1 MNHTHLTNDLFICLC
16 DPCDQSRHAAEGLI
30 GVHVNSICSSA
41 VAVEVNCETDFV
53 VRNELFRN
61 LVSHLTKTVEH
72 ASIVNGSGN
81 KIIGDGSSLTTRYFL
96 VQDQM
101 DSFKDQI
108 IPTLTQLGENIVLKR
123 AMIMKS
129 APDSGVKITGYAHAV
144 GGQTNSHNGIHVG
157 KYGTL
162 LAYAQPAEPDDPAFS
177 ATQDVDQ
184 IRKQNVSN
192 QEKAEA
198 AEKAVKQEETDAGKG
213 NEGEVS
219 GEVIA
224 AFEEDSFEQS
234 RLDTDSMSQD
244 HVAKLICQHI
254 IGMKPAK
261 IRETIEERKERER
274 LRQLR
279 RESGHKDDDEDD
291 SDALLD
297 QKFLLDQQVTIRQ
310 LLKEKNMRV
319 VDFIRFECGVGEDQ

>member
-1 MNHTHLTNDLFICLC
+1 MNHTHLTNDLFICFC
-16 DPCDQSRHAAEGLI
+16 DPFDQSRHAAEGLI
-30 GVHVNSICSSA
+30 GVHVNGYSSSA

-53 VRNELFRN
+53 VRNEIFRN

-81 KIIGDGSSLTTRYFL
+81 RIIGDGSLTTRYFL

-108 IPTLTQLGENIVLKR
+108 IPALSQLGENIVLKR
-123 AMIMKS
+123 ALIMKS
-129 APDSGVKITGYAHAV
+129 AADSGVKITGYAHAV
-144 GGQTNSHNGIHVG
+144 GGQSNSHNGIHMG

-162 LAYAQPAEPDDPAFS
+162 LAYAQPAEEDDPAFK
-177 ATQDVDQ
+177 ATPDVDQ
-184 IRKQNVSN
+184 NTEQSGGNETKSEATQNTAE
-192 QEKAEA
+192 QE
-198 AEKAVKQEETDAGKG
+198 QTDAGKG
-213 NEGEVS
+213 NEEEVS

-224 AFEEDSFEQS
+224 EFEQDSFEQS
-234 RLDTDSMSQD
+234 RLNTESMSQD

-254 IGMKPAK
+254 IGMRPSK
-261 IRETIEERKERER
+261 IRETIEEREEREK
-274 LRQLR
+274 LRKIR
-279 RESGHKDDDEDD
+279 KESGHKDDDEDE

-319 VDFIRFECGVGEDQ
+319 VDFVRFECGVEEEK